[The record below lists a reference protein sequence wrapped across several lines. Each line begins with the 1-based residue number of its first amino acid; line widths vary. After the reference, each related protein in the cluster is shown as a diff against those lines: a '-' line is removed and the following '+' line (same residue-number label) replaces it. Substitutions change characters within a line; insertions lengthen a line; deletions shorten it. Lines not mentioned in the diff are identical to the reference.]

1 MSRQSRVRGY
11 QPDLGADPAQNEDD
25 QEGDYDDIEHQKI
38 QKSIENKQVDKLDME
53 TALKMEK
60 ESRQGQRPKYKFT
73 EEEKQAYIDALGTNW
88 LQWDRK

>member
-1 MSRQSRVRGY
+1 VRGY
-11 QPDLGADPAQNEDD
+11 QPDLGADPAQNDDD